1 MSKPSILNN
10 QSDKYQQL
18 QYDKVYQMD
27 TYLITNC
34 KVIEDEK
41 ELKNKYISDISS
53 NKTGLLVSNIGQ
65 IINIFRVDIVDLNDT
80 RIIIVYQVIKS
91 SCNECIGTFFYSRFE
106 DTLETIEA
114 MLNNV
119 VSNYQHLQ
127 VDNCPNSLFN
137 EVKTI
142 LEEKENNISIIYP
155 KRKKIKIGKI
165 VGIIIIVLVFM
176 STLVYFSNLDLFSL
190 IR

>member
-65 IINIFRVDIVDLNDT
+65 IINIFRVDIVDSNDT

-114 MLNNV
+114 MLNNA

-142 LEEKENNISIIYP
+142 LEEKENHISILYP
-155 KRKKIKIGKI
+155 KTKKIKIGKI
-165 VGIIIIVLVFM
+165 IGIIMIFVIFM
-176 STLVYFSNLDLFSL
+176 SSLIYLLNFDLFSL
-190 IR
+190 IK